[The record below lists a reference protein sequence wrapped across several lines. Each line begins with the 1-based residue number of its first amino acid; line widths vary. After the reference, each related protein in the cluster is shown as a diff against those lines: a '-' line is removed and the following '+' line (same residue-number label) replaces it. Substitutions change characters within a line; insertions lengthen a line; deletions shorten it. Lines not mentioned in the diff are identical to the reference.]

1 MKKVTFVR
9 LFLIFQIILISAH
22 AQESRPELI
31 VQTAHSLPVNDVA
44 YSPDGRFIASG
55 GNDGTVKLWD
65 GVTGTELRTFYGH
78 PQGLAAI
85 AFSPD
90 GARLATASNKSFA
103 PTLIVWDTVTGDEV
117 LRETEI
123 FGNLKAMNY
132 RNDGV
137 LLELDVLDDEMI
149 VWDVAAK
156 KEIVKIAGD
165 NGDKLIDVAAFS
177 ADGKLFAYVEN
188 KKTISLRETA
198 TGKELNLLDKH
209 HDEINSLVF
218 SSDSHFLAS
227 TGNDGIV
234 KLWDTSKGK
243 DLYTFQGGK
252 DIAGQNELFQ
262 SASFNRDN
270 SKLVTGS
277 NQAIKVWDLKTENL
291 LRSITLSDDIYVRS
305 IVFSP
310 DDKMVCGG
318 VSSSRLKIWDAVT
331 GAIVLAMP
339 QDLRVSSERERDVA
353 FSPNGS
359 SLVTHVVG
367 DKINFWDVNDGL
379 PKSSLKAGGDRHLA
393 YSSDGKMMAY
403 SDDSAIKLRETESGK
418 IVREIKTRMGN
429 FLTFSPDGKII
440 GAQGL
445 VLEKGS
451 PNFLKDAL
459 ILYDVATGAELITL
473 PDVHRKFV
481 FSPNGELIVAPL
493 GLLSRAVRIWEVKTG
508 KEVKTITPYR
518 FATYAV
524 AFSPDGKTLATG
536 AFKEPVKLWDTA
548 TWTEKAAL
556 PGSHDKFDVLT
567 FSPSGNL
574 LAGSGSD
581 TDGQI
586 KVWEMTTQKELFT
599 AEGHAGG
606 TDKIA
611 FHPGGKFFVSVGK
624 DTKIKFWNT
633 HDGQLLAT
641 LIEFDNGGWVT
652 TDVNGLFDGSSKELK
667 QLLWRLSPRLTDIV
681 PLEAFFKE
689 FYYPGLL
696 QEILAGKQPQPP
708 NKDLSQV
715 DIRQPQVKI
724 TGGGDKVTASLDAVA
739 ANKQTVRVEITD
751 NVKPPAR
758 PNFPPTG
765 GAQDVRL
772 FRNGSLVKV
781 WRGDV
786 LQGKGSVTLE
796 ATVPIV
802 AGANVF
808 TAYAFN
814 HDNVKSE
821 DATQTLTGADSLK
834 RKGTAYILAVGVNE
848 YANAQYNLKYAVA
861 DAQDFSAELKRQQE
875 QLKNYERVELI
886 QLFNQDASKEKILQA
901 LTALQGRAQPEDAVI
916 VYFAGH
922 GAAQQQKFYLIP
934 HDLGYDGDRKKLTR
948 PALDGI
954 LAHSI
959 SDRELE
965 MAFETIDAG
974 QLILVIDA
982 CNSGQALEAEEK
994 RRGPMNSKGLAQ
1006 LAYEKG
1012 MYILTAAQSYQ
1023 AALEASKLGHGYL
1036 TFALIEEGIKQGAAD
1051 TEPKDGLV
1059 QIREWFNYATA
1070 RVPQMQEE
1078 KLQQATDQ
1086 NGRVLE
1092 LEDVAFVEGEESIRV
1107 PKQRSVQRPRLFYRR
1122 ELETQPLII
1131 SRP

>member
-1 MKKVTFVR
+1 MKKVKIVR

-65 GVTGTELRTFYGH
+65 AATGAELRTFYGH
-78 PQGLAAI
+78 PEGLAAI

-90 GARLATASNKSFA
+90 GAKLATASDKSFA
-103 PTLIVWDTVTGDEV
+103 PTIIVWDTVTGAEL
-117 LRETEI
+117 LRENEI
-123 FGNLKAMNY
+123 FGDVTAMNY
-132 RNDGV
+132 RADGV
-137 LLELDVLDDEMI
+137 LLSLDVLDDEMN

-156 KEIVKIAGD
+156 KEIVKIPGD
-165 NGDKLIDVAAFS
+165 YADKLIDVAAFS
-177 ADGKLFAYVEN
+177 ADGKLFAFVEN
-188 KKTISLRETA
+188 KKIISLRETA
-198 TGKELNLLDKH
+198 TGKELRRLDKH
-209 HDEINSLVF
+209 HDEISSLVF
-218 SSDSHFLAS
+218 SSDSQFLAS
-227 TGNDGIV
+227 TGSEGIV
-234 KLWDTSKGK
+234 KLWDTSNGK

-252 DIAGQNELFQ
+252 DIANQNELFQ
-262 SASFNRDN
+262 SASFNHNN
-270 SKLVTGS
+270 SKLVVGS
-277 NQAIKVWDLKTENL
+277 NQAIKIWDLKKGTL
-291 LRSITLSDDIYVRS
+291 LRSIALTDDIYVRS

-331 GAIVLAMP
+331 GATILAMP
-339 QDLRVSSERERDVA
+339 EDLRVSSNRDVT
-353 FSPNGS
+353 FSPNGN

-367 DKINFWDVNDGL
+367 DNINFWDMNDGL
-379 PKSSLKAGGDRHLA
+379 PKSSLKAGDDKHLA
-393 YSSDGKMMAY
+393 YSADGKMTAY
-403 SDDSAIKLRETESGK
+403 SDGSAIKLRDAETGK
-418 IVREIKTRMGN
+418 IVREIKASMKN
-429 FLTFSPDGKII
+429 FLAFSSDGKII
-440 GAQGL
+440 GGQGL
-445 VLEKGS
+445 VLKKGD

-459 ILYDVATGAELITL
+459 ILYDVATGAELLTL

-481 FSPNGELIVAPL
+481 FSPNGELIAAPL
-493 GLLSRAVRIWEVKTG
+493 GVMSKAVRIWEVKTG
-508 KEVKTITPYR
+508 KEVKTIIPNR
-518 FATYAV
+518 FTTYAV

-536 AFKEPVKLWDTA
+536 GYKQTVKLWDTA
-548 TWTEKAAL
+548 TWTEKAVL
-556 PGSHDKFDVLT
+556 PDSQGVFDVLT
-567 FSPSGNL
+567 FNPDGNL

-581 TDGQI
+581 SNGEI
-586 KVWEMTTQKELFT
+586 RVWEMTTQKELFT

-624 DTKIKFWNT
+624 DTKIKFWNA

-667 QLLWRLSPRLTDIV
+667 QLLWRLSPRLTDVV

-696 QEILAGKQPQPP
+696 QEILAGKLPQPP

-724 TGGGDKVTASLDAVA
+724 NGGGNQATASLNTVA

-786 LQGKGSVTLE
+786 LQGKGSVMLE

-821 DATQTLTGADSLK
+821 DATQTLTVAESLK
-834 RKGTAYILAVGVNE
+834 RKGIAYILAVGVNE

-861 DAQDFSAELKRQQE
+861 DAQDFSAEIKRQQE
-875 QLKNYERVELI
+875 QLKNYERVEII
-886 QLFNQDASKEKILQA
+886 QLFNQDASKERILQA
-901 LTALQGRAQPEDAVI
+901 LTALQGRTQPEDAVI

-948 PALDGI
+948 PALDLI

-965 MAFETIDAG
+965 LAFETIDAG
-974 QLILVIDA
+974 QLVLVIDA

-1078 KLQQATDQ
+1078 KFQQATDEK
-1086 NGRVLE
+1086 GRVLE
-1092 LEDVAFVEGEESIRV
+1092 QEDVAFVEGEESIRV

-1131 SRP
+1131 SRQ